1 MRFVIATVLLI
12 SSMVTFVV
20 GLAIK
25 GPFEAGAENRLAYTV
40 ESADPYVLIPHEI
53 LTKYE
58 GEVSIQAYGIKNIFY
73 ADARE
78 QDIQYWMSCSLAS
91 A

>member
-25 GPFEAGAENRLAYTV
+25 GPFEAGAENRLSYTV

-58 GEVSIQAYGIKNIFY
+58 GEVSIQAYGIKNIFHMY
-73 ADARE
+73 QLFFERY
-78 QDIQYWMSCSLAS
+78 QLII
-91 A
+91 